1 MHANAACGYKL
12 MGTITSFGFDMRRMR
27 LLRGMKQQHLAQ
39 LLGVDQATISRW
51 ERGTLEPSKKQGDA
65 ARRLL
70 VDKPAPTQDA
80 ALRRLV
86 ESSTQKVHLIC
97 SRSHRLLAASPA
109 RTAAWQIDASTLLGT
124 SMLGYAS
131 DDILQAEA
139 SLNELGWHE
148 GEITSLEIRT
158 GANHDP
164 RVPIVPG
171 TMLWERIV
179 LADGTVGRL
188 VTTVA

>member
-1 MHANAACGYKL
+1 
-12 MGTITSFGFDMRRMR
+12 MGTINAFGFDMRRMR

-51 ERGTLEPSKKQGDA
+51 ERGTLAPSKKQSDA

-70 VDKPAPTQDA
+70 VDKPAPMQDM
-80 ALRRLV
+80 ALKRLV

-109 RTAAWQIDASTLLGT
+109 RTAAWQVDATTLLGT

-131 DDILQAEA
+131 DDILEAEA

-148 GEITSLEIRT
+148 GEIAALEVRT
-158 GANHDP
+158 GANRDP
-164 RVPIVPG
+164 YVPIAPG

-179 LADGTVGRL
+179 LADGTIGRL

>member
-1 MHANAACGYKL
+1 
-12 MGTITSFGFDMRRMR
+12 MGTITAFGFDMRRMR
-27 LLRGMKQQHLAQ
+27 LLRGIKQQHLAQ

-51 ERGTLEPSKKQGDA
+51 ERGTLEPSKKQSDA

-70 VDKPAPTQDA
+70 VDKPAPAQDA
-80 ALRRLV
+80 ALKRLV

-109 RTAAWQIDASTLLGT
+109 REAAWQVSASSLLGT
-124 SMLGYAS
+124 SMLGYAT

-139 SLNELGWHE
+139 RLNELGWYE
-148 GEITSLEIRT
+148 GEIATLEVQT
-158 GANHDP
+158 EANRDP
-164 RVPIVPG
+164 LVPIVRG
-171 TMLWERIV
+171 IALWELIV